1 MLDPLDRTL
10 AVFLLLALR
19 LSPAAWS
26 LVWWLPGVVL
36 KLALGVALSLS
47 LLPFALRI
55 APAELALGPQ
65 LWAAGAQELAR
76 GALLGL
82 GTLLPVAALGWVGRL
97 HDASRDALGGSELP
111 SPLERL
117 YGAAAVALLFATGA
131 HALVFR
137 ALASSLSDLPLGA
150 ASASAAEVRPVFLE
164 LAKLLARAF
173 ELSVI
178 LAAPVL
184 LVVLTALAIAGA
196 GARVS
201 PPLAAALTRGPLLPV
216 VGLSA
221 ACLGFSSILGQLPQ
235 ALDAFVRDTLAL
247 LPGLR

>member
-1 MLDPLDRTL
+1 VVARRRADR
-10 AVFLLLALR
+10 LR
-19 LSPAAWS
+19 A
-26 LVWWLPGVVL
+26 
-36 KLALGVALSLS
+36 
-47 LLPFALRI
+47 
-55 APAELALGPQ
+55 
-65 LWAAGAQELAR
+65 
-76 GALLGL
+76 
-82 GTLLPVAALGWVGRL
+82 WVGRL
-97 HDASRDALGGSELP
+97 HDASRDALGNSELP

-117 YGAAAVALLFATGA
+117 YGAAAIALLFATGA

-137 ALASSLSDLPLGA
+137 ALAGSLSDLPLGA
-150 ASASAAEVRPVFLE
+150 ATAGVAEVRPVLLE

-178 LAAPVL
+178 LATPVL

-196 GARVS
+196 TARVS
-201 PPLAAALTRGPLLPV
+201 LPLAAALVRGPLLPI